1 MKGDVDV
8 WLRSARTLRG
18 LHSLHAVVVVQV
30 QAPSRVVLGRRIYPR
45 VPSGSAPVRPPG
57 RRRRRGSAPGTH
69 ACVVTPPWCHTDEAP
84 SRVRRHVATTFARFE
99 SDCLMLRNNF
109 GCTFWWF
116 YGMMTV
122 NTYESSVT
130 QIKLA

>member
-8 WLRSARTLRG
+8 GLRSARTLRG
-18 LHSLHAVVVVQV
+18 FHSLHAVVVVQV
-30 QAPSRVVLGRRIYPR
+30 QAPSRVVLGRRISPR
-45 VPSGSAPVRPPG
+45 VPSGSAPVRPSG

-69 ACVVTPPWCHTDEAP
+69 TRGVTPPWCHTDEAP

-99 SDCLMLRNNF
+99 SDGLMLRNNF

-130 QIKLA
+130 YIKLA